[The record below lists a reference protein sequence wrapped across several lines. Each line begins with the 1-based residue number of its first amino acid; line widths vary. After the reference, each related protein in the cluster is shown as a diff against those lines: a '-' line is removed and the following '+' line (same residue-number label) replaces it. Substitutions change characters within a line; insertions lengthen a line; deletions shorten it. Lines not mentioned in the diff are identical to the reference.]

1 MKRLMLAVLICGL
14 VIAVTGCGGNGVGS
28 SNNGNGSGSSDPVK
42 QTVESYFNAYYD
54 SQKRSSAVSMNGLLA
69 DNVNIQMNEAFRSIV
84 IKGKEL
90 FTTWIL
96 NYGYRIKY
104 QNVNI
109 TGDTAAVDLILNL
122 DYRYE
127 SSPEIQSGLYNV
139 NYRFTLKKDG
149 EKWVITGIDSD
160 LDEFKMFKDEVGGS
174 CVASNTVASS
184 AQADAIEKAKVRI
197 INQFREVSQ
206 SIDRSGS
213 FPDQPTPADSPN
225 DTVTVNSIY
234 HVYNNYNYSPSAAVA
249 YARKYALGK
258 APNFYKVSVDCTNF
272 VSQCVWAGY
281 GGTPTAANVENR
293 VRMTDVWYAGS
304 GGGSYN
310 WENVIMFFNYMVSSK
325 TLGPQG
331 YCSDSNPRKIDR
343 ISAAS
348 VKVGDV
354 IQLWSSTEQKFCH
367 SMIVSEN
374 SNNDWRMIKVC
385 YHTTDFLDVNIIDRI
400 GWNASIR
407 VLTPLSSRP
416 FEK

>member
-1 MKRLMLAVLICGL
+1 MRRLMLAVICCGL
-14 VIAVTGCGGNGVGS
+14 IFAVTGCGGSGGTRS
-28 SNNGNGSGSSDPVK
+28 DSGNDLECSEPVK
-42 QTVESYFNAYYD
+42 QTIESYFNAYYD
-54 SQKRSSAVSMNGLLA
+54 SQKSSSTASMNGLLA
-69 DNVNIQMNEAFRSIV
+69 DNANTKLNEAFRIII

-109 TGDTAAVDLILNL
+109 TGDTAAIDLLLNL

-127 SSPEIQSGLYNV
+127 NSPDIQSGLYNV

-149 EKWVITGIDSD
+149 VKWVITGIDSD
-160 LDEFKMFKDEVGGS
+160 LDEFKMFKDEVGGN
-174 CVASNTVASS
+174 CVVSNTLASS
-184 AQADAIEKAKVRI
+184 AQVDAIEKAKVRI

-206 SIDRSGS
+206 SIDRSGQV
-213 FPDQPTPADSPN
+213 PDQSAPANSSN
-225 DTVTVNSIY
+225 NTVTVNSIY
-234 HVYNNYNYSPSAAVA
+234 NVYTNYDYSPSAAVA

-258 APNFYKVSVDCTNF
+258 APNFYKAPADCTNF
-272 VSQCVWAGY
+272 ISQCVWAGY

-310 WENVIMFFNYMVSSK
+310 WENVIMFFDYMVSSK

-348 VKVGDV
+348 VKVGNV
-354 IQLWSSTEQKFCH
+354 IQLWDSLHQKFCH

-374 SNNDWRMIKVC
+374 SNNDWRSIKVC